1 MTASRTL
8 LVHCHPD
15 PDSLSAAIRDEVR
28 TAATARGGTCDLID
42 LYADG
47 FDPVMGRA
55 EWRGYHDETAN
66 LAPIHA
72 HAERIAAA
80 DTLLFTY
87 PTWWFGL
94 PAMLKGWLD
103 RVLVPGFAF
112 GMPGPDHGPRPGL
125 THIRRIGV
133 FTTCGA
139 SRGASFVMGMPG
151 RRTLLRGLR
160 ANCHP
165 AARTCYHALYRIDS
179 ASDAQRGAFLA
190 KVPARVERLMGR
202 RRVLPAASL
211 ARRRVGPPSA
221 T

>member
-1 MTASRTL
+1 MRR
-8 LVHCHPD
+8 P
-15 PDSLSAAIRDEVR
+15 
-28 TAATARGGTCDLID
+28 
-42 LYADG
+42 
-47 FDPVMGRA
+47 
-55 EWRGYHDETAN
+55 EWRAYHDEAAN
-66 LAPIHA
+66 LAPVRD
-72 HAERIAAA
+72 HAERVAAA

-125 THIRRIGV
+125 THIRRVGV

-139 SRGASFVMGMPG
+139 SWTMSQLMGMPG

-165 AARTCYHALYRIDS
+165 GARTCYHALYQIDS
-179 ASDAQRGAFLA
+179 APAAARAAFLERI
-190 KVPARVERLMGR
+190 PARVERLLGR
-202 RRVLPAASL
+202 PSGPASSL
-211 ARRRVGPPSA
+211 ARRRLRRAAG